1 MIQIKYKSL
10 VEMGANNSTPTTPM
24 APPTTPV
31 TRETSPATS
40 PSASANERANRNAI
54 ARARANQIV
63 QRAMAAAR
71 ANERR
76 NMASDEQWE
85 AFIASHRDLEEG
97 IRRIK
102 YAIEQDDAHSYTR
115 GTSPNEAVKKAFYN
129 ASEPIQREMV
139 DAFMAVYSQVKDPAI
154 KSAFVTLVPDW
165 VPKLAKIYGKNLSG
179 GKRKS
184 KQRKQSQRTRSK
196 NRK

>member
-1 MIQIKYKSL
+1 
-10 VEMGANNSTPTTPM
+10 
-24 APPTTPV
+24 
-31 TRETSPATS
+31 
-40 PSASANERANRNAI
+40 
-54 ARARANQIV
+54 
-63 QRAMAAAR
+63 
-71 ANERR
+71 
-76 NMASDEQWE
+76 
-85 AFIASHRDLEEG
+85 
-97 IRRIK
+97 
-102 YAIEQDDAHSYTR
+102 
-115 GTSPNEAVKKAFYN
+115 
-129 ASEPIQREMV
+129 MV